1 MYEYIVYTVQSPP
14 KLFTL
19 LAPKKKDGDRTHR
32 SKGKG
37 RRVCLGKVCFSIPC
51 HASYLP
57 RSIWKNRM
65 SSTFSSKSTEAKQ
78 LKLQGIEKIMSPK

>member
-37 RRVCLGKVCFSIPC
+37 RRVCLGEVFIQFLATLAICLGRFGRI
-51 HASYLP
+51 
-57 RSIWKNRM
+57 
-65 SSTFSSKSTEAKQ
+65 
-78 LKLQGIEKIMSPK
+78 G